1 MWYVRELDSLES
13 RAPQE
18 RGLTYVGCGSGRK
31 EWVLKHSELR
41 AERVVLMLG
50 SGGSCGKVGRG
61 VSGERKGKGEKKA
74 KGLGRGPETRGRSR
88 RTEKL
93 KQPSE
98 VWLSRGTL
106 RLHVKVL
113 Y

>member
-41 AERVVLMLG
+41 AESVMFG
-50 SGGSCGKVGRG
+50 SGGSCGKVTRG
-61 VSGERKGKGEKKA
+61 AVSEEGETGEA
-74 KGLGRGPETRGRSR
+74 SEGLGQRARNAR
-88 RTEKL
+88 K
-93 KQPSE
+93 KQ
-98 VWLSRGTL
+98 
-106 RLHVKVL
+106 
-113 Y
+113 